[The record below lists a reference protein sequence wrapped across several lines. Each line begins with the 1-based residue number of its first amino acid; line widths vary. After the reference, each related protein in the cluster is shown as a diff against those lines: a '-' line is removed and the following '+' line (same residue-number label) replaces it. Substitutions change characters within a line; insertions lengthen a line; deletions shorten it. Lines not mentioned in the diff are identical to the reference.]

1 MFIEK
6 SIGHSLSRWEIVSVY
21 RKAADKASFGGL
33 KQDWEGWT

>member
-6 SIGHSLSRWEIVSVY
+6 TIGHSLSREIVSVY